1 MSITRSPSFLETS
14 RRATMKDTAH
24 GQVLLLD
31 TEVSLKLENHVE
43 NVPCLRKVDSDT
55 EDLPLYVVLLKD
67 PTNRENEEREAFL

>member
-1 MSITRSPSFLETS
+1 MTSITAMSITHSSSFLETS
-14 RRATMKDTAH
+14 RRATMNDTAH

-55 EDLPLYVVLLKD
+55 EGLLH
-67 PTNRENEEREAFL
+67 TILLM

>member
-55 EDLPLYVVLLKD
+55 EDLLVLPGTFYHD
-67 PTNRENEEREAFL
+67 

>member
-1 MSITRSPSFLETS
+1 MN
-14 RRATMKDTAH
+14 DTAH

-55 EDLPLYVVLLKD
+55 EGLQQIIQSL
-67 PTNRENEEREAFL
+67 